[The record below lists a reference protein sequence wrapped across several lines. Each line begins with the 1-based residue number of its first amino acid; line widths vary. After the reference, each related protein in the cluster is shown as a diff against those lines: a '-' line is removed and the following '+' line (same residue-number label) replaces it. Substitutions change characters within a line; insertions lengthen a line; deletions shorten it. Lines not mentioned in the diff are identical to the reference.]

1 MGERKNKKLLR
12 SFPGATSNRVFLLL
26 LILLSSVPSV
36 LSAQEDSPASESSDL
51 DELLLAGDPEFL
63 EGLDRL
69 ISTTSS
75 VSAVHQILNDYL
87 ENPDAGDF
95 VGEISRRKA
104 ELYEL
109 QGEYEFGRDTLAALG
124 ETILFSGPDPL
135 AVDLARLEF
144 ELGELGAAEERLGR
158 LTGRQVTRKAL
169 REISLLR
176 CRISLAQKHQSS
188 FDSCIATLE
197 REGWRDISLALSLQW
212 ARETGDAGEVERVSA
227 ALEEEFPLVWESLSA
242 GDGRVSGYPSPA
254 RIFSGSEAMPETGP
268 ESAVVESPAPAPDP
282 APDPK
287 PAGVQVGSFR
297 DRENAEYMARDVGEL
312 GFSVSIRSREHDGGT
327 YYQVLVAPGE
337 ATPQN
342 TVVRLKEHGLE
353 GFLIFD

>member
-1 MGERKNKKLLR
+1 MGERKKKKLLPF
-12 SFPGATSNRVFLLL
+12 SPGATSRKVFILL
-26 LILLSSVPSV
+26 LILLSSVPQV
-36 LSAQEDSPASESSDL
+36 LFAQEEPAVSEPADL
-51 DELLLAGDPEFL
+51 DELLLAGDPGFL

-75 VSAVHQILNDYL
+75 VSAVHQILKGYL
-87 ENPDAGDF
+87 EHPGAEGF

-109 QGEYEFGRDTLAALG
+109 QGEYESGRDTLAALG
-124 ETILFSGPDPL
+124 ETILFAGPDPL

-144 ELGELGAAEERLGR
+144 EMGELGAAEERLGR
-158 LTGRQVTRKAL
+158 LTGRQVTRKTL
-169 REISLLR
+169 REISILR

-188 FDSCIATLE
+188 FDSCIATLN

-212 ARETGDAGEVERVSA
+212 ARENGDAAEAERVSA
-227 ALEEEFPLVWESLSA
+227 ALEEEFPLVWESLTA

-254 RIFSGSEAMPETGP
+254 RIFSGSEGRPETDAGP
-268 ESAVVESPAPAPDP
+268 AVVESPAPEP
-282 APDPK
+282 APE

-297 DRENAEYMARDVGEL
+297 DRENAEYMARDVGAL
-312 GFSVSIRSREHDGGT
+312 GFSVSIRSRERNGGT
-327 YYQVLVAPGE
+327 YYQVLVSPGE

-353 GFLIFD
+353 GFLVFD